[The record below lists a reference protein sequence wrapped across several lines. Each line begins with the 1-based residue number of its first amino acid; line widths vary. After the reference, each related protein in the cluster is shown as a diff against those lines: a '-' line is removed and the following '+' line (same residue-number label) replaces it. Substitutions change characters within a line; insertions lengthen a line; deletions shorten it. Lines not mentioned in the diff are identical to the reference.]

1 MSRNYVYGVT
11 VLLNLNPDDNYY
23 SVSQP
28 VTTTERPTAAT
39 SAPATTEATSVGAI
53 IGVVVVLILILITIA
68 VVVLAVLLVVRNKK
82 KDSYSIKNDASN
94 PNAIGMFDQV
104 MQPAFIIFSVCMLV
118 NPST

>member
-39 SAPATTEATSVGAI
+39 LAPATTEATSVGAI
-53 IGVVVVLILILITIA
+53 IGVVCSTNTNFDHHSCGGSCRITCCKKQEKG
-68 VVVLAVLLVVRNKK
+68 LLLN
-82 KDSYSIKNDASN
+82 
-94 PNAIGMFDQV
+94 QE
-104 MQPAFIIFSVCMLV
+104 
-118 NPST
+118 